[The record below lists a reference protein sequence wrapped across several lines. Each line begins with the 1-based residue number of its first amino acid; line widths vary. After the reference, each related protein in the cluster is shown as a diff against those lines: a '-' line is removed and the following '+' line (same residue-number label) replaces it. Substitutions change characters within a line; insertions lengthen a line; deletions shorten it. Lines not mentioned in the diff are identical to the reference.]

1 MKLNKSDVYP
11 TLYQSN
17 RIFNIRT
24 IFNKAQKGD
33 VYPTFY
39 QRSQADVPEI
49 KQQFFYIIERRS
61 VIACLAYSQ
70 ASSSS
75 A

>member
-1 MKLNKSDVYP
+1 MKLNKSDVYS
-11 TLYQSN
+11 TSYQSN

-39 QRSQADVPEI
+39 QRGQADVPEI
-49 KQQFFYIIERRS
+49 KQQFFIS
-61 VIACLAYSQ
+61 
-70 ASSSS
+70 
-75 A
+75 